1 MELEW
6 TELEMSDED
15 YEQEKFLEEN
25 DMKDDSY
32 R

>member
-15 YEQEKFLEEN
+15 CEQEKFLEEN

>member
-25 DMKDDSY
+25 NMKDDSY